1 LSFIER
7 ALQRIKDDAPIKDTR
22 RPPDDG
28 GLSQAMSKAVDAALS
43 VMDRESLDHARSIT
57 LDLDAMRKAGL
68 LPPADVQQV
77 VARQFRRIKL
87 PLIEA
92 ATGKAEVPIQNGNL
106 IMVASALPGEG
117 KTFTSVNLAF
127 SLARERDL
135 DVVLV
140 DADVAKPHI
149 TDVLGLREEPGL
161 MDALA
166 DEARDVASLIL
177 QTDVPR
183 LSILPAGSGSEESA
197 TELLASARMQALVRR
212 MFRLK
217 PNRIVLF
224 DSPPVLVTNESEVLS
239 RLVGQIVLVVR
250 AGVTPQAA
258 VLDAIGMLGDKP
270 IGVVLNQVPRE
281 PSAGHYG
288 YGYGYGYGGYGSE
301 QPTPGASQATPS
313 GQAGTSRPER

>member
-7 ALQRIKDDAPIKDTR
+7 ALQRIREAPPADAR
-22 RPPDDG
+22 RAPPEG
-28 GLSQAMSKAVDAALS
+28 ALSQSLAKAVDAALTA
-43 VMDRESLDHARSIT
+43 MDDPAPEPRRTIT
-57 LDLDAMRKAGL
+57 LDLDALRAAGL
-68 LPPADVQQV
+68 LAPAEVQH
-77 VARQFRRIKL
+77 AISRQYRRIKL

-92 ATGKAEVPIQNGNL
+92 AAGRAEVPVPHGNL

-117 KTFTSVNLAF
+117 KTFTSMNLAL

-149 TDVLGLREEPGL
+149 TDVLGLRDEPGL

-166 DEARDVASLIL
+166 DDTCDVAPLIL
-177 QTDVPR
+177 PTDVPR
-183 LSILPAGSGSEESA
+183 LSFLPAGNGAEESA
-197 TELLASARMQALVRR
+197 TELLASARMQAVLKRIA
-212 MFRLK
+212 RLK
-217 PNRIVLF
+217 PNRVVLF
-224 DSPPVLVTNESEVLS
+224 DSPPVLVTNESEILS

-258 VLDAIGMLGDKP
+258 VLDAVELLGDKP

-281 PSAGHYG
+281 PSAGYYG
-288 YGYGYGYGGYGSE
+288 YGYGYGYGGYGSPSKDPAARGDE
-301 QPTPGASQATPS
+301 GAQPPGSK
-313 GQAGTSRPER
+313 RPVR